1 MKMPSLEKLLDELLV
16 VYPTHDCVVKKDGET
31 VARIIGRDESVH
43 KTALTG
49 KEKYNLYSCSKP
61 ITCVVALTLYEK
73 GKFSLDDDLA
83 GYLPEF
89 KDMSVRSGCGAFP
102 AKNKIKVRDLFMMT
116 AGFDYNTD
124 SPAIRRF
131 KADTDGKCPT
141 SLFPKYIAS
150 EPLSF
155 EPRTSWQYSLCHDVL
170 VCLVEKIT
178 GEIFDDYARKVV
190 FDPLGMKNTTYRLVS
205 DEEKSAQ
212 YMWNETEKRPLPCG
226 NDIKWYKFGSEY
238 ESGGAGAVST
248 VEDYIEFLEGLRTGR
263 IINPDTLALMSTDML
278 DDCMRQTY
286 WPNNDGYGYGLGVRV
301 PFVGSSRTDIGW
313 GGAAGS
319 FLALDEKNGVS
330 LFCSLNTLCSPIS
343 SRRYEIT
350 DCVKKDL
357 GL

>member
-1 MKMPSLEKLLDELLV
+1 MEMKNLEKLLGEILY
-16 VYPTHDCVVKKDGET
+16 VYPTYDCIVKKDGET
-31 VARIIGRDESVH
+31 VARIIGRDETVH
-43 KTALTG
+43 KRELTG

-73 GKFSLDDDLA
+73 GKFALDDDLA
-83 GYLPEF
+83 EYLPEF
-89 KDMSVRSGCGAFP
+89 GDMLVRSGCGAFP
-102 AKNKIKVRDLFMMT
+102 AKNKIKVRDLFTMT
-116 AGFDYNTD
+116 AGFDYNVD

-131 KADTDGKCPT
+131 KADTDGECPT
-141 SLFPKYIAS
+141 ALFPKYLAA

-155 EPRTSWQYSLCHDVL
+155 EPRTSWEYSLCHDVL

-178 GEIFDDYARKVV
+178 GENFDDYARKVV
-190 FDPLGMKNTTYRLVS
+190 FDPLGMKNTTYRLVA

-212 YMWNETEKRPLPCG
+212 YMWNETEKRPIPCG

-248 VEDYIEFLEGLRTGR
+248 VEDYIAFLEGLRTGK
-263 IINPDTLALMSTDML
+263 IIRPDTLALMSEDRL
-278 DDCMRQTY
+278 DDLTRHAY
-286 WPNNDGYGYGLGVRV
+286 WGAEGYGYGLGVRV
-301 PFVGSSRTDIGW
+301 PLVGSSRTDIGW

-319 FLALDEKNGVS
+319 FLALDAKNGISV
-330 LFCSLNTLCSPIS
+330 FCALQSLCSPIAA
-343 SRRYEIT
+343 RRDEIV

>member
-1 MKMPSLEKLLDELLV
+1 MEMKNLEKLLGEMLY
-16 VYPTHDCVVKKDGET
+16 VYPTHDCIVKKDGET
-31 VARIIGRDESVH
+31 VARIIGRDETVH
-43 KTALTG
+43 KRELTG

-73 GKFSLDDDLA
+73 GKFALDDDLA
-83 GYLPEF
+83 EYLPEF
-89 KDMSVRSGCGAFP
+89 GDMLVRSGCGAFP
-102 AKNKIKVRDLFMMT
+102 AKNKIKVRDLFTMT

-141 SLFPKYIAS
+141 ALFPKYLAA

-155 EPRTSWQYSLCHDVL
+155 EPRTSWEYSLCHDVL

-178 GEIFDDYARKVV
+178 GENFDDYARKVV
-190 FDPLGMKNTTYRLVS
+190 FDPLGMKNTTYRFVA
-205 DEEKSAQ
+205 DEEKSEQ
-212 YMWNETEKRPLPCG
+212 YMWNETEKRPIPCG

-248 VEDYIEFLEGLRTGR
+248 VEDYIAFLEGLRTGK
-263 IINPDTLALMSTDML
+263 IIRPDTLALMSEDRL
-278 DDCMRQTY
+278 DDLTRHAYCGAE
-286 WPNNDGYGYGLGVRV
+286 GYGYGLGVRV
-301 PFVGSSRTDIGW
+301 PLVGSSRTDIGW

-319 FLALDEKNGVS
+319 FLALDVRNGISV
-330 LFCSLNTLCSPIS
+330 FCALHTLCSPIAA
-343 SRRYEIT
+343 RRGEIIE
-350 DCVKKDL
+350 CAKKDL

>member
-1 MKMPSLEKLLDELLV
+1 MEMKNLEKLLGEMLY
-16 VYPTHDCVVKKDGET
+16 VYPTHDCIVKKDGET
-31 VARIIGRDESVH
+31 VARIIGRDETVH
-43 KTALTG
+43 KRELTG

-73 GKFSLDDDLA
+73 GKFALDDDLA
-83 GYLPEF
+83 EYLPEF
-89 KDMSVRSGCGAFP
+89 GDMLVRSGCGAFP
-102 AKNKIKVRDLFMMT
+102 AKNKIKVRDLFTMT

-141 SLFPKYIAS
+141 ALFPKYLAA

-155 EPRTSWQYSLCHDVL
+155 EPRTSWEYSLCHDVL

-178 GEIFDDYARKVV
+178 GENFDDYARKVV
-190 FDPLGMKNTTYRLVS
+190 FDPLGMKNTTYRLVA
-205 DEEKSAQ
+205 DEEKSEQ
-212 YMWNETEKRPLPCG
+212 YMWNETEKRPILCG

-248 VEDYIEFLEGLRTGR
+248 VEDYIAFLEGLRTGK
-263 IINPDTLALMSTDML
+263 IIRPDMLALMSEDRL
-278 DDCMRQTY
+278 DDLTRHAY
-286 WPNNDGYGYGLGVRV
+286 LGAEGYGYGLGVRV
-301 PFVGSSRTDIGW
+301 PLVGSSRTDIGW

-319 FLALDEKNGVS
+319 FLALDAKNGISV
-330 LFCSLNTLCSPIS
+330 FCALQSLCSPIAA
-343 SRRYEIT
+343 RRGEIIE
-350 DCVKKDL
+350 CAKKDL